1 MFDKILE
8 ILAAIA
14 VAVTG
19 AAGLTT
25 AADNVGRGF
34 DAHAPAAAGVLAE
47 EMAALSERSELAA
60 DPEVPPAAA
69 LEALEQAM
77 QLAPDAADAGL
88 QRAWEAVTGGDAAD
102 VAAAGAAFDTPPVA
116 APPIDVPVTTGP
128 PTDTPPFVAPPV
140 VAPPVETPDGPPE
153 GIPPSDPG
161 QP

>member
-60 DPEVPPAAA
+60 DPEDVRRA
-69 LEALEQAM
+69 LGGADRSNVLPVRLRPVKRVIDHALS
-77 QLAPDAADAGL
+77 AGRRIGSL
-88 QRAWEAVTGGDAAD
+88 VRSIDRWL
-102 VAAAGAAFDTPPVA
+102 TPS
-116 APPIDVPVTTGP
+116 
-128 PTDTPPFVAPPV
+128 TPL
-140 VAPPVETPDGPPE
+140 
-153 GIPPSDPG
+153 S
-161 QP
+161 